1 MSLTL
6 IGGAKSAAYAKEVQ
20 ATAEEIADGCGCVL
34 IWDTRD
40 GQRRFKAMG
49 EVDAD
54 GVAGYAARCLASLA
68 NEA

>member
-1 MSLTL
+1 MALTL
-6 IGGAKSAAYAKEVQ
+6 IGGAKSAAYAKEVMES
-20 ATAEEIADGCGCVL
+20 AAEIADGCGCVL

-40 GQRRFKAMG
+40 GDRKFKAIG

-54 GVAGYAARCLASLA
+54 GVAGYAARCLASMA